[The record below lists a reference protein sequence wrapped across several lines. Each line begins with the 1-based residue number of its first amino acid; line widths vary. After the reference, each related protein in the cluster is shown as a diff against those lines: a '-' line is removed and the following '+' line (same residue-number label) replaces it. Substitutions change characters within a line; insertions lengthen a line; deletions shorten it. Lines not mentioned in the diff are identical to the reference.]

1 MPAVEMTCLQ
11 SLADLEQLKGP
22 CMEALSDGDP
32 EGVATVIRLGLSHL
46 AMTAKRLTDAMV
58 LDRLDA
64 ELDHFLI
71 NRCTVSSCTDPNR
84 G

>member
-11 SLADLEQLKGP
+11 TLADLEQLEGP

-46 AMTAKRLTDAMV
+46 AMTAKRLTAAMV

-64 ELDHFLI
+64 EERATASKAAGHQGLK
-71 NRCTVSSCTDPNR
+71 RPAEA
-84 G
+84 

>member
-11 SLADLEQLKGP
+11 TLADLEQLESP
-22 CMEALSDGDP
+22 CLQALSDGDP

-64 ELDHFLI
+64 EERATASKAACHQGLK
-71 NRCTVSSCTDPNR
+71 RPAEA
-84 G
+84 

>member
-1 MPAVEMTCLQ
+1 MPAVETTCLQ
-11 SLADLEQLKGP
+11 SLADLEQLEGP
-22 CMEALSDGDP
+22 CMEALSDGNP

-64 ELDHFLI
+64 DDLGTFNPTNQPGLQSAAEA
-71 NRCTVSSCTDPNR
+71 
-84 G
+84 

>member
-1 MPAVEMTCLQ
+1 MPKSASSQVELTCLQ
-11 SLADLEQLKGP
+11 SLADLEQLEGP

-64 ELDHFLI
+64 ELASVL
-71 NRCTVSSCTDPNR
+71 DPA
-84 G
+84 

>member
-11 SLADLEQLKGP
+11 SLADLEQLEGP

-64 ELDHFLI
+64 DDLGTFNPTNQPGLQSAAEA
-71 NRCTVSSCTDPNR
+71 
-84 G
+84 

>member
-22 CMEALSDGDP
+22 CMEALSDGNP

-64 ELDHFLI
+64 DDLGTFNPTNQPGLQSAAEA
-71 NRCTVSSCTDPNR
+71 
-84 G
+84 

>member
-1 MPAVEMTCLQ
+1 MPAVETTCLQ

-64 ELDHFLI
+64 DDLGTFNPTNQPGLQSAAEA
-71 NRCTVSSCTDPNR
+71 
-84 G
+84 

>member
-11 SLADLEQLKGP
+11 SLADLEQLEGP
-22 CMEALSDGDP
+22 CMEALSDGNP

-64 ELDHFLI
+64 DDLGTFNPTNQPGLQSAAEA
-71 NRCTVSSCTDPNR
+71 
-84 G
+84 

>member
-1 MPAVEMTCLQ
+1 
-11 SLADLEQLKGP
+11 
-22 CMEALSDGDP
+22 MEALSDGDP

-64 ELDHFLI
+64 DDLGTFNPTNQPGLQSAAEA
-71 NRCTVSSCTDPNR
+71 
-84 G
+84 

>member
-11 SLADLEQLKGP
+11 SLADLEQLEGP
-22 CMEALSDGDP
+22 CMDALNDGDP

-46 AMTAKRLTDAMV
+46 AMTAKRLAGAMT

-64 ELDHFLI
+64 ELASVLH
-71 NRCTVSSCTDPNR
+71 PA
-84 G
+84 